1 MNDSVVNLIGEK
13 SPQQAYKGYEI
24 RWPVAVKIPPPLFQ
38 GWYSSSISDEV
49 KALLR
54 MIMVKPSLGF

>member
-13 SPQQAYKGYEI
+13 VPSKHKGYEI
-24 RWPVAVKIPPPLFQ
+24 RWPIVVKIPPPLFQ
-38 GWYSSSISDEV
+38 GWYSSSISDEI

-54 MIMVKPSLGF
+54 MIMVKLSLGF